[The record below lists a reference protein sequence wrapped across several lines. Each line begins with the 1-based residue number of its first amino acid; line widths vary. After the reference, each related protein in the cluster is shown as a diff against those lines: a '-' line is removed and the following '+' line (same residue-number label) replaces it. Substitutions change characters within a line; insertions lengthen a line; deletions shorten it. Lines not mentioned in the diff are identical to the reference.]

1 MSGVVRTRRR
11 HGGLFR
17 FSDDHLCALTREFDH
32 HCDHGALSIDRVD
45 RYGHVDNFCAG
56 VDNDVDA

>member
-1 MSGVVRTRRR
+1 M
-11 HGGLFR
+11 FR